1 MSGCSSTGL
10 HIGRFI
16 HEFTQI
22 EACLGAVCLG
32 GSIFASVKCLHAGIL
47 PSIAIENE
55 RSGKSLVSPD
65 KRMFGTF

>member
-1 MSGCSSTGL
+1 MSGSTSTCL

-16 HEFTQI
+16 HKFTEI
-22 EACLGAVCLG
+22 KACLGAIGLRRC
-32 GSIFASVKCLHAGIL
+32 IFTAIKCFHAGVL
-47 PSIAIENE
+47 PNVTIENE

>member
-55 RSGKSLVSPD
+55 RGRKSLVTPYE
-65 KRMFGTF
+65 RMSGAF